1 MTDPLSMLDVIEES
15 RQRAMEQ
22 RENAVQLLA
31 AFALKAIIE
40 GEDIREVAERCGFER
55 PRPSSV
61 AEANANVR
69 ANVHET
75 SEMGLIRQA
84 FFSYNYGGGE
94 RQTDPAEGFAD
105 WVCKALKDR
114 ILEALK

>member
-15 RQRAMEQ
+15 RQRALDQ

-40 GEDIREVAERCGFER
+40 GENIREVAERCGFAA
-55 PRPSSV
+55 V
-61 AEANANVR
+61 V
-69 ANVHET
+69 ET
-75 SEMGLIRQA
+75 SDPPVSPEEREMGLRCMSSMLWSGRVQK
-84 FFSYNYGGGE
+84 SP
-94 RQTDPAEGFAD
+94 QEGFAD

-114 ILEALK
+114 ILEGLK

>member
-40 GEDIREVAERCGFER
+40 GENVRDVAERGSGLESPGASVHSGVERSASPSGGAPPESIFEI
-55 PRPSSV
+55 PS
-61 AEANANVR
+61 A
-69 ANVHET
+69 
-75 SEMGLIRQA
+75 
-84 FFSYNYGGGE
+84 Y
-94 RQTDPAEGFAD
+94 DPWEG
-105 WVCKALKDR
+105 
-114 ILEALK
+114 

>member
-40 GEDIREVAERCGFER
+40 GEDIKEVAERCGFECSR
-55 PRPSSV
+55 PKTTK
-61 AEANANVR
+61 EAT
-69 ANVHET
+69 ANVHEFG
-75 SEMGLIRQA
+75 EMSMFRG
-84 FFSYNYGGGE
+84 FFSYGGE
-94 RQTDPAEGFAD
+94 SQTTPEEGFAD